1 MTLIRTVTAAVGMA
15 LIGTLFA
22 GAAAAQT
29 RSTSSEPAL
38 SRSKGQDYP
47 TRPIRMVVPFPPGAA
62 SDFLARVLGQKLS
75 DAWGQQIVVDNR
87 PGAGGLIGGT
97 VVARANPD
105 GYTIALIGQPHLTA
119 TLLSKNP
126 PWDPLK
132 DFAHIALIASMPNV
146 AVVGPGLQV
155 NSLSEL
161 IAQVKAKPGYYNVES
176 AGVGSSSHLA
186 AEMFNAAAGL
196 KAVHVPFKL
205 LGDILA
211 EMYGGRVHYYLFPL
225 PAVMPALR
233 DGKLKPIATGGR
245 VRTIALP
252 EVPTMSE
259 SGIPGFVS
267 ETYFGLLGPAGIPK
281 PIVARINA
289 ESVRLLKTDE
299 IRNRYQQ
306 NGAEPAPSTPEGFY
320 KVQEAEY
327 SRVKKIVQDI
337 GLKPQF

>member
-1 MTLIRTVTAAVGMA
+1 MTLIRTVILGVGMA
-15 LIGTLFA
+15 LSALALA
-22 GAAAAQT
+22 GAAIAQN
-29 RSTSSEPAL
+29 
-38 SRSKGQDYP
+38 YP

-75 DAWGQQIVVDNR
+75 ETWGQQIVVDNR

-132 DFAHIALIASMPNV
+132 DFTHIALVASMPNV

-155 NSLSEL
+155 KSLSEL
-161 IAQVKAKPGYYNVES
+161 IAQVKAKPGYYNVGS

-196 KAVHVPFKL
+196 NAVHVPFKL
-205 LGDILA
+205 LGDIFA
-211 EMYGGRVHYYLFPL
+211 EMYGGRLHYYLFPL
-225 PAVMPALR
+225 PAAMPALR
-233 DGKLKPIATGGR
+233 DGKLRPIATGGR
-245 VRTIALP
+245 ARTVALP

-259 SGIPGFVS
+259 AGMPGFVS
-267 ETYFGLLGPAGIPK
+267 ETYFGLLGPAGIPA

-306 NGAEPAPSTPEGFY
+306 NGAEPAPSTPEAFL
-320 KVQEAEY
+320 KVQQAEY
-327 SRVKKIVQDI
+327 ARVKKIVQDI
-337 GLKPQF
+337 GLKPLF